1 MRNLT
6 LYLHM
11 LLLTGFID
19 LCQSK
24 VFVLDIMFPWKGFS
38 GVGSHSAGAATVAL
52 DDVKSDKMTFPGIH
66 DGKHYFNLTWHDTEC
81 SRRLG
86 LPLLVEGFLRQ
97 VDAFIGPICSIICEP
112 GGHLVTKWNI
122 PMVSFGSTSSLMS
135 NNKLYPTFAR
145 SSAPIAISA
154 PFFTFI
160 FKQLRYN
167 KLAMFAGYEAVWST
181 AAAAMRRY
189 FIASGLDV
197 MHYSTLERNFDN
209 NGLNN
214 LYEELNT
221 LKQKC
226 KGKDRN
232 TFHAF
237 AMLSSLYRFH

>member
-1 MRNLT
+1 
-6 LYLHM
+6 M

-24 VFVLDIMFPWKGFS
+24 VFVLDIMFPWKGFW

-52 DDVKSDKMTFPGIH
+52 DNVKSDRMTFPAIH
-66 DGKHYFNLTWHDTEC
+66 NGNHSFNLTWHDTEC

-86 LPLLVEGFLRQ
+86 LPLLVEGYLRQ

-135 NNKLYPTFAR
+135 DNKLYPTFAR
-145 SSAPIAISA
+145 SSAPIAMGA
-154 PFFTFI
+154 PFFTLT
-160 FKQLRYN
+160 FKQLHYN
-167 KLAMFAGYEAVWST
+167 KLAMFVGYEAVWST

-189 FIASGLDV
+189 FIASDLDV

-209 NGLNN
+209 NGLKH
-214 LYEELNT
+214 LYEELHT

-226 KGKDRN
+226 KGKNMN
-232 TFHAF
+232 TYPACTV
-237 AMLSSLYRFH
+237 LVSEIE